1 MRAIN
6 ATDKER
12 RKRTAEDLAKK
23 IKLEAKFKKE
33 LRQLFRKISTS
44 AQILYAASGQTL
56 DVSVY
61 KDDFKSLLKNH
72 YQRVFKQFQN
82 PLMTDLNEVLKAAT
96 PTQQDQLDELND
108 QYAEDHSNQQ
118 AVIITNTTQKKL
130 AAAITAAIVAANQ
143 NIADQQDS
151 AEVPANINRDR
162 VAADAA
168 VTFNADSDVRTDT
181 IAMTETQNSA
191 ETGKKNAVAVAI
203 GVAAFGMATSGTTTK
218 IWNTILDGKQ
228 RDAHDEANAQEQPYD
243 QPFLVG
249 GEQLNY
255 PGDTSL
261 GASAGN
267 IINCRCSV
275 QYKIDP
281 SSPISYIGFDDEE
294 KNAHLNLQTKAYT
307 VPQYVRDAAQEG
319 LELHEQGHSGDGLL
333 PKTVRE
339 ARDLARGQVTLSKL
353 KRMGPWIKRHRIDWE
368 DVKRNRDRS
377 DPEFPGPGAVSGL
390 LWGVQVTKK
399 GSADQVLAWIE
410 KELKKES

>member
-1 MRAIN
+1 
-6 ATDKER
+6 
-12 RKRTAEDLAKK
+12 
-23 IKLEAKFKKE
+23 
-33 LRQLFRKISTS
+33 
-44 AQILYAASGQTL
+44 
-56 DVSVY
+56 
-61 KDDFKSLLKNH
+61 
-72 YQRVFKQFQN
+72 
-82 PLMTDLNEVLKAAT
+82 MTDLNEVLKAAT

-151 AEVPANINRDR
+151 GEVPASINRDR

-181 IAMTETQNSA
+181 IAITETQNSA
-191 ETGKKNAVAVAI
+191 ETGKLNAVNVAV
-203 GVAAFGMATSGTTTK
+203 GVAATTTK

-228 RDAHDEANAQEQPYD
+228 RDAHDEADSQQQPLGL
-243 QPFLVG
+243 PFLVG
-249 GEQLNY
+249 GELLKY

-267 IINCRCSV
+267 ICNCRCSV
-275 QYKIDP
+275 QYSIDP
-281 SSPISYIGFDDEE
+281 TSPISYIGFDDEE